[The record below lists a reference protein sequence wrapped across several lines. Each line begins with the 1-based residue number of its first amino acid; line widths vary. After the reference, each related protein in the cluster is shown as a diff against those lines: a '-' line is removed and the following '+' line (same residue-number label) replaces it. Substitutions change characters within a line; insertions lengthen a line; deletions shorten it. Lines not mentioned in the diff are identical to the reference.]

1 MAVDDLYVGLS
12 LVMEGG
18 WSGVGSFKISEK
30 RTRCRV
36 TSVPELL
43 AVVTDIPEAR
53 LTHGDAPT
61 KGRWYHVTMVKLS
74 KCKVTIIICRHNR
87 LLTRRN
93 SLIWLWKVLRLALS
107 VNNGPVFCFFFSS
120 FESDTTSFDSY
131 SFTLPQPQVEESAM
145 QIKLL
150 FPFIFSVRSTIN
162 YSWGLRLVCFFILL
176 QINKKA
182 TEIYIMELS
191 FLYQ

>member
-1 MAVDDLYVGLS
+1 
-12 LVMEGG
+12 MEGG
-18 WSGVGSFKISEK
+18 WSGVGSFKISEE
-30 RTRCRV
+30 RTRFRV

-53 LTHGDAPT
+53 LTHCDAPT
-61 KGRWYHVTMVKLS
+61 KVRWYHVTMVKLS

-107 VNNGPVFCFFFSS
+107 VNNGPIFCFFFSS

-131 SFTLPQPQVEESAM
+131 SFTLPQPVVEESAM
-145 QIKLL
+145 RINLL